1 MQQEPSIPRNNVTEA
16 EEFDELKK
24 ELINQKREYNRFY
37 NKNKQKFHEEMEQ
50 LQSNCT
56 LLYTQRMENKIG
68 YKIFK
73 EEQRALEW
81 AYENSDIF
89 DRRRGI
95 TTEQAKQ
102 NDALKITDLK
112 IIKVELINPA
122 TDEVCA
128 TQMGAFDTGANGAS
142 YPCDPDAFKSL
153 IHGVVNINDELTPCV
168 YAKLKIDGQM
178 LNHIFE
184 IDIEED
190 PEWCAIGLEQTA
202 KLDAHAVRL
211 VMQGIAKELVLRSKN
226 LRKHGQTN

>member
-24 ELINQKREYNRFY
+24 ELINQTREYNRFY
-37 NKNKQKFHEEMEQ
+37 NKNKQKFQEEMEQ

-56 LLYTQRMENKIG
+56 LLYTEKMENKIR

-73 EEQRALEW
+73 NEQRALEW
-81 AYENSDIF
+81 AYENSHIF

-95 TTEQAKQ
+95 TTKQAKK
-102 NDALKITDLK
+102 NDALKVTDLK

-122 TDEVCA
+122 TGEACA
-128 TQMGAFDTGANGAS
+128 TQMGAFDTGADGAS

-153 IHGVVNINDELTPCV
+153 IHGAANINDEIIPIV
-168 YAKLKIDGQM
+168 YAKLRIDGQM

-190 PEWCAIGLEQTA
+190 AEWCAIGLEQIA
-202 KLDAHAVRL
+202 KLDARAVTR
-211 VMQGIAKELVLRSKN
+211 VMQGIAEKLEFRS
-226 LRKHGQTN
+226 